1 MNANN
6 NLRDALESMR
16 REESI
21 KKKKKPAFHVPEEK
35 RLQYYSGWDKKKNVE
50 KVVAMDE
57 EVGRIKKNDTTEIV
71 IKVDDYGGQK
81 GITIR
86 EFLTSEKYTG
96 FTKQGTRIPAEKWEE
111 FKELVNTV
119 NIALEKP

>member
-1 MNANN
+1 MAAENK
-6 NLRDALESMR
+6 LQDALESMQ
-16 REESI
+16 REEAA
-21 KKKKKPAFHVPEEK
+21 KKKKKPAFRVPQEK
-35 RLQYYSGWDKKKNVE
+35 RLQYYSGWDKKKNAE

-57 EVGRIKKNDTTEIV
+57 EIGRVKKSDTTEIV

-81 GITIR
+81 GVTIR

-111 FKELVNTV
+111 FKALVNKV
-119 NIALEKP
+119 ELRK